1 MLLCIVVIVWLLC
14 CCVLSLKCGYC
25 VVVYYCYGVVIV
37 LLCIAVIGWVLYC
50 CVGLD
55 LYRVGH
61 EQWILFVHTYEY
73 SWMYLVIAFILWSSS
88 NLLNNSEFNHNKPGA
103 TVSTLNSFYLIK
115 LMFLCFL
122 VVFVLVVFVFG
133 RLHFWSSSFLVVFV
147 LVVFILGKV
156 VSHFGRSS
164 SFFVTHW
171 NSFQVIFMA

>member
-1 MLLCIVVIVWLLC
+1 MVIVLLCIVVKVWLLCCCYSVVIVLLCIVVIVWLLC
-14 CCVLSLKCGYC
+14 CCVLLLKCGYC

-37 LLCIAVIGWVLYC
+37 LLCIAVIEWVLYC

-115 LMFLCFL
+115 LMFLS
-122 VVFVLVVFVFG
+122 
-133 RLHFWSSSFLVVFV
+133 FWSSSFWARSSP
-147 LVVFILGKV
+147 ILGG
-156 VSHFGRSS
+156 HLLFLLHIEI
-164 SFFVTHW
+164 SF
-171 NSFQVIFMA
+171 